1 MAARF
6 DVTVAN
12 QGHGFFVI
20 QGNTRAGR
28 EWVDARVYDAANGVA
43 YTDDS
48 RLAEY
53 IYEGA
58 LREGMRARAIHAEGR
73 RRAS

>member
-1 MAARF
+1 MASRF
-6 DVTVAN
+6 DVTVVN

-20 QGNTRAGR
+20 KGNTRAGR
-28 EWVDARVYDAANGVA
+28 EWVDRRVYDAADGVA

-48 RLAEY
+48 RLAAY

-58 LREGMRARAIHAEGR
+58 LSEGMRARAIHAGE
-73 RRAS
+73 RRAR